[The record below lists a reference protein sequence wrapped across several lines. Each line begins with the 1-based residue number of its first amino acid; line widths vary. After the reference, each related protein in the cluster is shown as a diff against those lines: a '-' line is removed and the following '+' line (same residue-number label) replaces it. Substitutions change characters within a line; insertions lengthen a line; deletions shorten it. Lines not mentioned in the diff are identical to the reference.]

1 MPEGKMRAM
10 RMSKQMS
17 LAEAASLVPPRGAS
31 LAFGGI
37 TLYRRPMAF
46 ALALLARHQQDTEP
60 ANLRLW
66 SFTAGVESDLLIG
79 AGMVEE
85 VHTCYFGLEIFGLAP
100 NFTTAASRGRIR
112 IIEETEAS
120 FAYGLRAGMAGV
132 GFMPSTAWQG
142 TDLLKLRPDVRTIE
156 DPYTGERLTA
166 FPAIHVDL
174 AAVHALEAD
183 HAGNARLGG
192 NQGVDRE
199 LTLVA
204 DMVIVTAEKVV
215 PALDQADILGTVVT
229 AVVEAPQGAWPTSCH
244 PYYPLDGEAILGYIE
259 HASQEG
265 FSEILDGWYTRH
277 GIRSS

>member
-1 MPEGKMRAM
+1 MNR
-10 RMSKQMS
+10 QMN
-17 LAEAASLVPPRGAS
+17 LEEAASLVPSRGAS
-31 LAFGGI
+31 LAMGGI

-60 ANLRLW
+60 ADLRLW

-112 IIEETEAS
+112 IVEETEAS

-166 FPAIHVDL
+166 FPAIHIDV

-204 DMVIVTAEKVV
+204 DTVIITAEKIV
-215 PALDQADILGTVVT
+215 PALDRADILGTVVS
-229 AVVEAPQGAWPTSCH
+229 AVVEAPRGAWPSSCH
-244 PYYPLDGEAILGYIE
+244 PYYPLDGEAILAYIE
-259 HASQEG
+259 HAGKDDFPQ
-265 FSEILDGWYTRH
+265 ILKAWNARH
-277 GIRSS
+277 GIRVF